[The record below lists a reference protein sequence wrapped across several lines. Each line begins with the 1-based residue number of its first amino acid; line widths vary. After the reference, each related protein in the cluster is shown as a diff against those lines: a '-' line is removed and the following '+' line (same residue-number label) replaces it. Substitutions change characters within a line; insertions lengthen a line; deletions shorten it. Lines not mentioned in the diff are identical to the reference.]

1 MLLSNIYAAGGKRE
15 LSAKVQQQRKERHVK
30 KKLGCTWIEVNNEVH
45 TFVVDDE
52 DHPQMIEIHAEL
64 KRLFSQMKAAG
75 YVPDT
80 KFALHDVED
89 EEKVFHLHH
98 HSEKL
103 TIAFGLICT
112 PPGTTPYLLKNLWVC
127 GDCHTSTKFIAKIV
141 RRMTKLGMPIA
152 SITSRMVFVLAG
164 IIGNA
169 TIFTT
174 AWRYFMEVTYPSS
187 FP

>member
-1 MLLSNIYAAGGKRE
+1 MLLSNIYAGGGKWE

-45 TFVVDDE
+45 TFVVDDQ

-80 KFALHDVED
+80 KFALYDVED
-89 EEKVFHLHH
+89 EEKVFDLHH

-112 PPGTTPYLLKNLWVC
+112 PPETTPHLLKNLWVC

-141 RRMTKLGMPIA
+141 RRM
-152 SITSRMVFVLAG
+152 
-164 IIGNA
+164 IIVRDANCFHHFKDGLCSCRDY
-169 TIFTT
+169 
-174 AWRYFMEVTYPSS
+174 W
-187 FP
+187 